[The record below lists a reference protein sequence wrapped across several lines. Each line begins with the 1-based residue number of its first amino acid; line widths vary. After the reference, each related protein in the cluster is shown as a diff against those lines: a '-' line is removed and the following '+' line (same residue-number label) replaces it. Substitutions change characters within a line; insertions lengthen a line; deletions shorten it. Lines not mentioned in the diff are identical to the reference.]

1 MQRIIVLLCVL
12 FVLPLTSHVFAG
24 DYTIASYPIPLM
36 VESPDK
42 GIFIEVTKEIA
53 KRSGLDIEIKIF
65 PTKRTVMNFHENK
78 VDGFFPALDIMIN
91 KDISPSEEMY
101 FKEDF
106 VFFKEGS
113 SPVSTIEGLS
123 GKKVGI
129 TMGYPYAKKI
139 TDAQG
144 FKIEIAPKDEIN
156 LKKLAAGR
164 IDAFVVEEKSGLQA
178 LKQSGVSGIT
188 YEAGKPISRQKV
200 YYAFQPDAKGKELA
214 AKFSQA
220 LSSMKKDGTFGKIM
234 SKASQ

>member
-1 MQRIIVLLCVL
+1 MHRVIVMLCML
-12 FVLPLTSHVFAG
+12 FVLPFTTPVFAG
-24 DYTIASYPIPLM
+24 DYTIASFPIPLM

-65 PTKRTVMNFHENK
+65 PTKRTVINFHENK
-78 VDGFFPALDIMIN
+78 VDGFFPALDVMIN

-101 FKEDF
+101 FKKDF
-106 VFFKEGS
+106 VFVKEGS
-113 SPVSTIEGLS
+113 SPVSTIEGLA

-144 FKIEIAPKDEIN
+144 FTIEVAPNDMVNI
-156 LKKLAAGR
+156 KKLAAGR
-164 IDAFVVEEKSGLQA
+164 IDVFIVEEKSGLQA
-178 LKQSGVSGIT
+178 LKESGVSGIT
-188 YEAGKPISRQKV
+188 YEAGKPISKQKV
-200 YYAFQPDAKGKELA
+200 YYAFQPDAKGKEVA